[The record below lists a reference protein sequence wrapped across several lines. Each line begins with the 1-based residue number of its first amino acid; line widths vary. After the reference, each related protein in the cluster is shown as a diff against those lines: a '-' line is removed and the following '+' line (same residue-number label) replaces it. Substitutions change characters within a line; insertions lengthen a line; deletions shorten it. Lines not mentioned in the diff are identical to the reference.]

1 MLNDSI
7 DYLIS
12 FLLDYWP
19 YLLGVGLFVVP
30 AILALTPIGGP
41 KLRRSFVTAVRN
53 LWLHKL
59 RSFLSVLGIIIGTA
73 SVIALMAF
81 GEGSMQDA
89 LDDIMRQGATN
100 IIVVSVKPADG
111 ATSNRS
117 FVAKYGLTYQ
127 DYERFRTTIPNLVS
141 APLPVRSFDAVV
153 RPVTESK
160 VLRSRVVATT
170 PHYATIYKLGDMI
183 AAGRFIVEAD
193 ESPVP
198 RNICVL
204 GSEVA
209 RTLYPGEDPINKVIR
224 FEGKNPAFTIVGVLK
239 DRSPSTSGPDIEK
252 YDTDI
257 YIPLVSSRALLGD
270 TTFLRSSGQRGAEQV
285 QLSQIIMTVET
296 MEQVRPTAEIAGMQL
311 DLFHD
316 AAKKDW
322 NVKVPLDKL
331 EDAERTRDRY
341 RRQMAMIAG
350 ISLLVGGIGIMN
362 IMLATVTERTREIG
376 IRRALGAKRSDVTFQ
391 FLVEALVQTTLGGL
405 IGVGFGFLIIWLAPP
420 IGHYFSNHLPT
431 KVHQPSVFM
440 AFFAAVV
447 VGVLFGWYPS
457 RRAARLDPIEA
468 LRHE

>member
-1 MLNDSI
+1 MIDS
-7 DYLIS
+7 LTS
-12 FLLDYWP
+12 LWLLVQDYWP
-19 YLLGVGLFVVP
+19 YLLGAGLFVIP
-30 AILALTPIGGP
+30 ALLALTPIGGP

-73 SVIALMAF
+73 AVIALMAF

-89 LDDIMRQGATN
+89 LDDIMCQGATN
-100 IIVVSVKPADG
+100 IIVMSVKPPDDAG
-111 ATSNRS
+111 SRRS
-117 FVAKYGLTYQ
+117 FVAKYGLTDL
-127 DYERFRTTIPNLVS
+127 DYERFRSTIPNLVNP
-141 APLPVRSFDAVV
+141 PLPIRSFAAEA
-153 RPVTESK
+153 RPVTESR
-160 VLRSRVVATT
+160 LLIARVVATT
-170 PHYATIYKLGDMI
+170 PHYATIFKLGDKV
-183 AAGRFIVEAD
+183 AAGRFIVETD
-193 ESPVP
+193 EIPIP
-198 RNICVL
+198 RNVCVL
-204 GSEVA
+204 GSETA
-209 RTLYPGEDPINKVIR
+209 RILFPGEDPINKVVR
-224 FEGKNPAFTIVGVLK
+224 FSGKERAFTVVGVLR
-239 DRSPSTSGPDIEK
+239 DRSPSTSGADIEK

-257 YIPLVSSRALLGD
+257 YIPLAASRALLGD
-270 TTFLRSSGQRGAEQV
+270 TTIFRSSGARGAEQV
-285 QLSQIIMTVET
+285 QLSQVVLTVET
-296 MEQVRPTAEIAGMQL
+296 MEQVRPTAEMVTTQL
-311 DLFHD
+311 DMFHD
-316 AAKKDW
+316 RNKRDW

-405 IGVGFGFLIIWLAPP
+405 MGVGFGFLIIWLAPP
-420 IGHYFSNHLPT
+420 IGAYFGNHLPT

>member
-1 MLNDSI
+1 MMMDIIYSLR
-7 DYLIS
+7 L
-12 FLLDYWP
+12 FALDYWP
-19 YLLGVGLFVVP
+19 YLLGSCLFIVP
-30 AILALTPIGGP
+30 LILAYTPIGGP

-100 IIVVSVKPADG
+100 IIVMSVKPPDDAG
-111 ATSNRS
+111 SRRS
-117 FVAKYGLTYQ
+117 FVAKYGLTHQ
-127 DYERFRTTIPNLVS
+127 DYERFQTTIPNLVS
-141 APLPVRSFDAVV
+141 QPLPIRSFSAEV
-153 RPVTESK
+153 RPVTESR
-160 VLRSRVVATT
+160 LLLARVVATT
-170 PHYATIYKLGDMI
+170 PHYATIFKLGDKI
-183 AAGRFIVEAD
+183 AAGRFIVETD
-193 ESPVP
+193 EVPLP
-198 RNICVL
+198 RNICIL
-204 GSEVA
+204 GSETA
-209 RTLYPGEDPINKVIR
+209 RILFPGEDPINKVIR
-224 FEGKNPAFTIVGVLK
+224 FSGKDRAFTVVGVLK
-239 DRSPSTSGPDIEK
+239 DRSPSTSGADIEK
-252 YDTDI
+252 YDTDV
-257 YIPLVSSRALLGD
+257 YIPLASSRALLGD
-270 TTFLRSSGQRGAEQV
+270 TTVMRGTGVRGAEQV
-285 QLSQIIMTVET
+285 QLSQIIMTVDT
-296 MEQVRPTAEIAGMQL
+296 MDGVRPTAEMVANQL
-311 DLFHD
+311 DMFHD
-316 AAKKDW
+316 PNKRDW

-376 IRRALGAKRSDVTFQ
+376 IRRALGARRSDVTFQ

-420 IGHYFSNHLPT
+420 IGEYFGNHLPA

-440 AFFAAVV
+440 AFFAAVI